1 MSDASAVMGQ
11 QEDIRA
17 GTVKLSL
24 LAALAIFC
32 LIPGVVPNQNQRQRS
47 SPASSH
53 VHRRL
58 RRGWIWKQL
67 FVPEE
72 DPTPQ
77 VIGQVAPQVERP
89 LPPSSPVF
97 HRRFLTSDSSPAQ
110 VGL

>member
-1 MSDASAVMGQ
+1 MGH

-32 LIPGVVPNQNQRQRS
+32 LIPGAAPGQNQRQRS

-72 DPTPQ
+72 DPNPQ
-77 VIGQVAPQVERP
+77 VIGQVALHVERP
-89 LPPSSPVF
+89 PPPSSPVF